1 MAERFLIEPKSDG
14 KPDPVIRLNIITGA
28 DVVGAAIESDEKVTV
43 IKVSV
48 RRSWTVLNAIPKR
61 RIEKQ
66 KVRGER
72 VERTLRIEISVISM
86 VMEEKGWPICILIPC
101 FSHRSI
107 LGLYKSG
114 RILKCQGGPH
124 YLR

>member
-48 RRSWTVLNAIPKR
+48 RRSWTVLNTIPKR

-66 KVRGER
+66 KARGER

-86 VMEEKGWPICILIPC
+86 VTKEKDWPICILIHC
-101 FSHRSI
+101 FSDRSI
-107 LGLYKSG
+107 LDL
-114 RILKCQGGPH
+114 
-124 YLR
+124 